1 MVILPARG
9 DFGTDP
15 GGRLAAMNRVEAG
28 LKVPHASI
36 GLADSDTVAVEFADA
51 QSPDDEGTVGVF
63 GLGPIGQM
71 ASRIA
76 MHRGQRVIAVD
87 IVPELYRIPEGERL
101 AERLCSDL
109 GDWRDAA
116 AATAPS
122 S

>member
-15 GGRLAAMNRVEAG
+15 GGRLAAMNSVEAG
-28 LKVPHASI
+28 LKVPLASI

-51 QSPDDEGTVGVF
+51 R
-63 GLGPIGQM
+63 LG
-71 ASRIA
+71 ASLARA
-76 MHRGQRVIAVD
+76 EAAVD
-87 IVPELYRIPEGERL
+87 RL